1 MLRFPCNEIN
11 IGLKHWDIQTFNHYS
26 EDYNSGLLNSH
37 TKMNQQK
44 TEQWN
49 RQIGALKSIPNL
61 AKMNSTQA
69 AELATEL
76 ISSIIYLN
84 LFRK

>member
-1 MLRFPCNEIN
+1 MKLISVSDVETLR
-11 IGLKHWDIQTFNHYS
+11 
-26 EDYNSGLLNSH
+26 LLII
-37 TKMNQQK
+37 TVKALVVYLIKLNQQK

-61 AKMNSTQA
+61 AKMNATQA

-76 ISSIIYLN
+76 TSSIIYLN

>member
-1 MLRFPCNEIN
+1 MKLISV
-11 IGLKHWDIQTFNHYS
+11 LKHWDTQTFNHYS
-26 EDYNSGLLNSH
+26 EGFSGLLNSH

>member
-1 MLRFPCNEIN
+1 
-11 IGLKHWDIQTFNHYS
+11 
-26 EDYNSGLLNSH
+26 
-37 TKMNQQK
+37 MNQQK